1 MQGFHDWFLQTL
13 GLPTELNRQGNQP
26 IRVTLISRKPYGKK
40 RRVARQISNEDELFA
55 ALQQMTNVQVH
66 MVDLAKISLAEQ
78 ITLMSAK
85 TDVLIGKILSL

>member
-1 MQGFHDWFLQTL
+1 MQGFREWFLGTL
-13 GLPTELNRQGNQP
+13 SLRTGPTRQPTQP

-55 ALQQMTNVQVH
+55 ALQQMTNVQAH

-78 ITLMSAK
+78 IKLMSAN
-85 TDVLIGKILSL
+85 TDVLIGKISSL